1 MLFKVLIQ
9 VNVYVK
15 FTIIWQSLI
24 SKYENILFYF
34 KRGPIFLYHVW
45 CILHCNLK
53 LTIRISVVALFLCLH
68 TEMNIVQR
76 VRDNEWLL
84 EEITV
89 SEVYW
94 RLLNWW
100 RVPLTYCLPWVFI
113 ITADETNKKASS
125 FISTERHF
133 YRQLLL
139 RPTVDNTPLLY
150 MWCGKANW
158 FWFI

>member
-15 FTIIWQSLI
+15 FTIIWQLLI
-24 SKYENILFYF
+24 SKYENILLY
-34 KRGPIFLYHVW
+34 IFQMRTNFPV
-45 CILHCNLK
+45 
-53 LTIRISVVALFLCLH
+53 LCLMYIVLQLEINH
-68 TEMNIVQR
+68 TYFCGRIVF
-76 VRDNEWLL
+76 VPPHGNELYRGSGTI
-84 EEITV
+84 EISV

-113 ITADETNKKASS
+113 ITDDETNKKTSS

-139 RPTVDNTPLLY
+139 RPTVDNTPLLN

>member
-15 FTIIWQSLI
+15 FTIIWQLLI
-24 SKYENILFYF
+24 SKNENILLYF
-34 KRGPIFLYHVW
+34 KCGPIFLYYVW

-53 LTIRISVVALFLCLH
+53 LTIRITVVALFLCRH

-76 VRDNEWLL
+76 VRDKEWLL
-84 EEITV
+84 EEISV

-94 RLLNWW
+94 RQLNWW

-113 ITADETNKKASS
+113 ITADETNKIPSS

-139 RPTVDNTPLLY
+139 RPTVDNTPLSKIY
-150 MWCGKANW
+150 CGKTNW